1 MKYEDEKEEEYDGD
15 INLKE
20 ISFITFLLKLPL
32 LRTGRHIVL
41 EINQDELHLKN
52 AKIYEIFLKI
62 PVKVK
67 ENQTIAEFDPVKK
80 ELRVELQVENVLK
93 EALIKV
99 DKENAVNKNERNN
112 IKNNIEMKTNLLY
125 DIV

>member
-20 ISFITFLLKLPL
+20 ISFITFLFKLPL

>member
-1 MKYEDEKEEEYDGD
+1 M
-15 INLKE
+15 
-20 ISFITFLLKLPL
+20 PL
-32 LRTGRHIVL
+32 LRTGRHIIL

-67 ENQTIAEFDPVKK
+67 ESQTKAEFDPAKK
-80 ELRVELQVENVLK
+80 ELRVEIQVENVLK
-93 EALIKV
+93 EALTKV
-99 DKENAVNKNERNN
+99 DQENITNSNEKKG